1 MSNGNPSS
9 KSWFMTLKFAPV
21 FSERFASL
29 TDARVFMAAFVKG
42 YNHSHRH
49 TSLGLNTPADIHY
62 GLAAGKVADRSAVL
76 AKARLS
82 TPERFASTTDP
93 KILALPGPAWINRPV
108 EDPVVAEGVPKL
120 AA

>member
-9 KSWFMTLKFAPV
+9 KSWFKTLKFAPV

-29 TDARVFMAAFVKG
+29 TDARVFKAAFVEG
-42 YNHSHRH
+42 YNHSHRN

-82 TPERFASTTDP
+82 TPERFATTTDP
-93 KILALPGPAWINRPV
+93 KILALPGPAWISRPV
-108 EDPVVAEGVPKL
+108 KDRVVAEGDPN
-120 AA
+120 